1 MGLTLSVNKN
11 NFEDMQRFINN
22 KNITIINTLDL
33 NQQQCLI
40 QNTIS
45 ADKETDYINKLIKT
59 NLAKAIVIYGKN
71 CNDENVITKY
81 KQLKELGFKN
91 LSIYI
96 GGLFEWLLLQD
107 IYGDDIFPT
116 TSKETDFLKYK
127 SPSLLT

>member
-1 MGLTLSVNKN
+1 MLNK
-11 NFEDMQRFINN
+11 INWLIKFDN
-22 KNITIINTLDL
+22 KNIIIINTLDL

-107 IYGDDIFPT
+107 IYGDDLFPT

>member
-45 ADKETDYINKLIKT
+45 ADKETDHINKLIKT

-107 IYGDDIFPT
+107 IYGDDLFPT

>member
-45 ADKETDYINKLIKT
+45 ADKETDHINKLIY
-59 NLAKAIVIYGKN
+59 LYR
-71 CNDENVITKY
+71 
-81 KQLKELGFKN
+81 
-91 LSIYI
+91 
-96 GGLFEWLLLQD
+96 WL
-107 IYGDDIFPT
+107 I
-116 TSKETDFLKYK
+116 
-127 SPSLLT
+127 

>member
-22 KNITIINTLDL
+22 KNIIIINTLDL

-107 IYGDDIFPT
+107 IYGDDLFPT

-127 SPSLLT
+127 SPCLLT

>member
-45 ADKETDYINKLIKT
+45 ADKETDHINKLIKT

-81 KQLKELGFKN
+81 KQLKELGFKH

-107 IYGDDIFPT
+107 IYGDDLFPT
-116 TSKETDFLKYK
+116 TSKESDFLKYK
-127 SPSLLT
+127 STSLLQ

>member
-107 IYGDDIFPT
+107 IYGDDLFPT